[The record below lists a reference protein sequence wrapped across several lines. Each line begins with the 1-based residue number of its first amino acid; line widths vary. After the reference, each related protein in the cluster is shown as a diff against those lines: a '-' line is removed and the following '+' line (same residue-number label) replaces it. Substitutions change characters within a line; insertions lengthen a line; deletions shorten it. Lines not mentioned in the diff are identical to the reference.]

1 MRTHR
6 LMLIAGIAVA
16 TTVAPAAASAASAA
30 SAQGRF
36 TTFDVPG
43 ATFTG
48 PLDVNDAGVVVGVY
62 VHGGASHG
70 FIDRRGQFTTLD
82 VPGA

>member
-1 MRTHR
+1 
-6 LMLIAGIAVA
+6 MLIAGIAVA
-16 TTVAPAAASAASAA
+16 TAVAPAAASAATAASAA

-48 PLDVNDAGVVVGVY
+48 ALDVNHAG
-62 VHGGASHG
+62 GGG
-70 FIDRRGQFTTLD
+70 RRI
-82 VPGA
+82 